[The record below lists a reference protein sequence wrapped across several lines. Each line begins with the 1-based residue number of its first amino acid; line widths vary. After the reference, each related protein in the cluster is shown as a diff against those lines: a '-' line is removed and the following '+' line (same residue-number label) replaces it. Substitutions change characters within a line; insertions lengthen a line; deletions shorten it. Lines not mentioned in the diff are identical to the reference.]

1 MMDQFNDMQ
10 GHIDA
15 INKSG
20 IPERPVL
27 LGADSGWIRDQKNL
41 ITNFYSMYQPEVV
54 YVPEW
59 DDGQGYPYLM
69 WFFAWSYNQE
79 NDPQG
84 DYPGYPGGDAIFL
97 ARAKALEGPW
107 EIYSVNYETGE
118 HFWDAEQKP
127 FYWYPVI
134 TCQDVWYDS
143 WHVGDPSVVYK
154 EGVFY
159 MAYSA
164 MGCDEDMIPSHY
176 EGDTDGN
183 ASCIMGAVSTDGIN
197 WKRSEKPLIIWD
209 KEKGYNEKA
218 NPQEYMGGH
227 QRPSLMFEDGVWKM
241 WYDYHGNL
249 IGYAENAECSG
260 DFLTG
265 EWKEIRGGQQPLLTG
280 VDFDVVKIGSVY
292 YAYGDPY
299 IDWYKITD
307 DEIPYYSDDASRWS
321 QRQIVEYQSLD
332 GISWKATGWFRPD
345 EGYGANQIPQVFLD
359 HKNGRVCIFY
369 ATQRGR
375 KFSDE
380 YDWRWDSIRMMYKD
394 IKLF

>member
-249 IGYAENAECSG
+249 IGYAENAGCSG